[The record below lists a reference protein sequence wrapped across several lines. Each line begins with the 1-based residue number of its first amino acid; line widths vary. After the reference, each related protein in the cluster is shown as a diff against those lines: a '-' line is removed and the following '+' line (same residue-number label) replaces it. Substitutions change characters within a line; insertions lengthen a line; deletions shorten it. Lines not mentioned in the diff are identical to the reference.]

1 MHHVCSTGRA
11 KSPSDIHRHRI
22 VYSLSPIASLHG
34 GIDLQC
40 RRHNVNWKVGDSD
53 EPNGSVGPCVTS
65 MERGPLGFSMDPLR
79 GGLGE
84 LGRLGIEGTRRRL
97 GAGDTG
103 RKLGELTGR
112 ILGEGGA
119 MMPMLLSRFGFCR
132 KRGNDSRDNVS

>member
-1 MHHVCSTGRA
+1 MGRPGA
-11 KSPSDIHRHRI
+11 R
-22 VYSLSPIASLHG
+22 LG
-34 GIDLQC
+34 GGF
-40 RRHNVNWKVGDSD
+40 NWKVGDSD
-53 EPNGSVGPCVTS
+53 EPKGSVGPCVTS
-65 MERGPLGFSMDPLR
+65 MERGPFGFSMDPLR

-132 KRGNDSRDNVS
+132 KRGNDSRDNMS